1 MNDMTIGFSPEE
13 QKRFEMQL
21 SKFTKEK
28 IAALKKVV
36 TKSGYNVRAGAIAKV
51 PKMFGVL
58 RNSISLKYG
67 AEGLAVRVD
76 SNADYAPYVEF
87 GTKSKVEV
95 PPELAEYASQ
105 FRGGK
110 GGSFD
115 DLLESIKLWAL
126 RKGLPESAAYPIAV
140 KIAKE
145 GVKAQP
151 FLYPA
156 FKEEQARFLER
167 IRQAMQ

>member
-1 MNDMTIGFSPEE
+1 MTIGFSPEE

-21 SKFTKEK
+21 SKFSKEK

-36 TKSGYNVRAGAIAKV
+36 TTSGYNIRAGAIAKV

-67 AEGLAVRVD
+67 TEGLAVRVD
-76 SNADYAPYVEF
+76 SNVNYAPYVEF

-105 FRGGK
+105 FRSEK
-110 GGSFD
+110 
-115 DLLESIKLWAL
+115 
-126 RKGLPESAAYPIAV
+126 RKDSPESG
-140 KIAKE
+140 

-167 IRQAMQ
+167 IRTAMQ